1 MDPVQTEIMKNR
13 FTAIAEEAS
22 TVAYRTAHTTFV
34 KQTQDFQVA
43 IANREGFFFAFPV
56 MTGVTSGSG
65 QTIAGL
71 TQHFPIDNLQPGDVL
86 ISNDPFST
94 GGLVTHMMD
103 IHLARPIFVDGQ
115 LACFAWS
122 FVHASD
128 IGGAVP
134 GSISPD
140 LYECFQ
146 EGLRLRPTKLV
157 HAGQL
162 NRDVANILRD
172 NSRIGDAVWG
182 DLEALMAAM
191 RLLDRR
197 VNELCARIGMSAF
210 ERGVS
215 DVMSY
220 TEIRARRVIA
230 SLKDGTYRF
239 SDYIEGDASGAAVH
253 IHCELT
259 IDGEEARID
268 FSGSSPQ
275 VLAAFNF
282 TTGSRTHP
290 FLCLGLI
297 NYIQT
302 MEPGIAINGGIIRP
316 ITAHAPPGTVLNAE
330 FPAAMGNRFVAV
342 MRTYDTLIGCLNQ
355 AIPDGIAACGAG
367 QAGIISCAWTDPA
380 TGRNR
385 VAVVEPF
392 SGGSGGRV
400 RADGVDANDT
410 MIGYLKS
417 TPIEHVEVETP
428 LVVRRHELVPG
439 SFGHGRYRGGASIA
453 IALEC
458 RAPEVAITV
467 RGLDRFRFRPWG
479 AFGGQ
484 PGRNSQVT
492 LNPGRD
498 DIAIGRVKLQKLVEG
513 EVLDLVSSSGAGF
526 GPPVQREP
534 EMVLHDVRNGMLDD
548 IAAEMVYAVVIRD
561 GRLDEE
567 ATRRLR
573 SSRVPAETVSAVC
586 FDETRIE
593 YERDWPPKA
602 ACAFSMA
609 LLAVPAGL
617 RKTIWERALRL
628 LLQRPELVS
637 GDMEELVRHVQ
648 LDNSRQQASA
658 LEIDPP
664 PPGRPR

>member
-567 ATRRLR
+567 ATRQLR
-573 SSRVPAETVSAVC
+573 SSRAPAETVSAVC
-586 FDETRIE
+586 FDETRIA